1 MKLAIVGAGPVG
13 LVSALHAL
21 NAGHE
26 VHIYSVND
34 SNNSSTANKW
44 SGELKAGKNGFA
56 AYGEDMSFNKTSLNH
71 LFIESKIRGGFANV
85 WGATWGQFVHL
96 NSPEWQYAY
105 GQVDRY
111 VWSSN
116 PLGPHWTDL
125 PFAEEFQCTCFK
137 ASTQKIVSKNTKTA
151 RFAKLAILHHEC
163 NCLENGDTRC
173 DHESIFDT
181 TNLLKNCE
189 EFELF
194 RLFESIK
201 VESFASLEHGV
212 QLSPNVR
219 NSVYDKIVLA
229 AGPIAN
235 TKIIINSDPEIV
247 ELVIRDN
254 AMIYVPLI
262 NLFRK
267 MKHSGS
273 FAFSQIQISSS
284 PNSPLQF
291 HQQIYAHPELFIDR
305 ITSSVPDILRPAARK
320 FVKIASGRINI
331 GIVYLDEKIS
341 SKVSID
347 RNLKLKLVKP
357 GAPLGIRKRVS
368 LNYGIWRNFL
378 EVGFFWFWPISKKGL
393 PGASF
398 HVGALEGDFL
408 DSYGQIIANSRVG
421 VAGSL
426 CLERLEP
433 GPITNTSMAQ
443 AIRLIERIL

>member
-1 MKLAIVGAGPVG
+1 MKLGIVGAGPVG
-13 LVSALHAL
+13 LVAALHAL
-21 NAGHE
+21 KAGHE
-26 VHIYSVND
+26 VHIFSVND
-34 SNNSSTANKW
+34 NNNSSTANKW
-44 SGELKAGKNGFA
+44 SNELKAGKNGFA
-56 AYGEDMSFNKTSLNH
+56 AYGEDASLNTSSLNH
-71 LFIESKIRGGFANV
+71 LFIDSKMRGGFANV
-85 WGATWGQFVHL
+85 WGATWGPFTHL
-96 NSPEWQYAY
+96 DSPEWKYAY
-105 GQVDRY
+105 EQVDRY

-116 PLGPHWTDL
+116 PLGRFWTAL

-137 ASTQKIVSKNTKTA
+137 ASTGKFLSKNAAAAKV
-151 RFAKLAILHHEC
+151 AKLAILHHEC
-163 NCLENGDTRC
+163 KCLTNGASRC

-212 QLSPNVR
+212 QLSPNVT
-219 NSVYDKIVLA
+219 NLVYDKIVLA
-229 AGPIAN
+229 AGPISNA
-235 TKIIINSDPEIV
+235 KIMMNSDPKIV
-247 ELVIRDN
+247 ELVVRDN

-267 MKHSGS
+267 VKHSGS
-273 FAFSQIQISSS
+273 FAFSQIQISSP

-305 ITSSVPDILRPAARK
+305 IISSVPNILRPAARK
-320 FVKIASGRINI
+320 FVKIASSRMNI

-341 SKVSID
+341 SKASLD
-347 RNLKLKLVKP
+347 RNLRLTVVKP
-357 GAPLGIRKRVS
+357 DAPLGVIKKVN
-368 LNYGIWRNFL
+368 LNFRIWKNFL
-378 EVGFFWFWPISKKGL
+378 GVGFFWFWPILKKGL

-398 HVGALEGDFL
+398 HVGAIEGGFL
-408 DSYGQIIANSRVG
+408 DSYGRIIAHPRVG

-443 AIRLIERIL
+443 AVRLIQSIL